1 MKFMNIDEA
10 MNSCIENV
18 PFEKFIHSD
27 DPAFTTSHTFSIARL
42 DTNSGKYEMLYEFIP
57 DIRITYL
64 LAQHAMD
71 HDRPSDDDLIII
83 FPGFNV
89 HSNMLPNSQL
99 ISFIELLAHE
109 YSVNKP
115 DTGSDDG
122 SHMAEKML
130 DCAER

>member
-71 HDRPSDDDLIII
+71 HDRPSDDDLISGINSYSI
-83 FPGFNV
+83 
-89 HSNMLPNSQL
+89 SYLP
-99 ISFIELLAHE
+99 LLVCSRTVSS
-109 YSVNKP
+109 YRSLNFWLTSTV
-115 DTGSDDG
+115 
-122 SHMAEKML
+122 
-130 DCAER
+130 